1 LTDQR
6 EIFWVR
12 IQKISKPGEPVT
24 FYPAIVMEQSE
35 EWLSGDWN
43 PEMQVPVD
51 EPDCSTTLAN
61 LDFMAMSLY

>member
-51 EPDCSTTLAN
+51 
-61 LDFMAMSLY
+61 